1 MAESKIMLT
10 FALQNYDIIIN
21 LTVLVQKNIQE
32 FTMNTGFGISSDERM
47 TVPGSIALFGKAMPL
62 QNRKHVA
69 RIVHALRAH
78 DVKIYIEEAFAST
91 FETDDEQSLVTT
103 LMPFAV
109 VPDDVD
115 MAVSI
120 GGDGTFLGT
129 AEKIGRRQIPIIGIN
144 TGRLGFLA
152 DVSPEQIVDAMAHI
166 FSGDYD
172 ISSRS
177 LIEVAVEGELIDV
190 YPFALNEIAVLKHD
204 NSSLIEIETFVGNQ
218 ILTNYLADGL
228 IVSTPTGS
236 TGYALS
242 VGGPVLAPES
252 PTFCVAPVAPHSL
265 TIRPVILSD
274 MSELTLRVKSRSGR
288 FLIAIDGRSQSVAD
302 GTTIR
307 LRKADYVVN
316 VVRMR
321 DHNFF
326 HTLRGK
332 MMWGMDQRNN

>member
-1 MAESKIMLT
+1 MSVAPNQTESTK
-10 FALQNYDIIIN
+10 QP
-21 LTVLVQKNIQE
+21 
-32 FTMNTGFGISSDERM
+32 
-47 TVPGSIALFGKAMPL
+47 VPRQIALFGKEMSL
-62 QNRKHVA
+62 QKRKYVA
-69 RIVHALRAH
+69 QIINVLRMYDAR
-78 DVKIYIEEAFAST
+78 VYIEESFART
-91 FETDDEQSLVTT
+91 FSSAEETA
-103 LMPFAV
+103 MIAV
-109 VPDDVD
+109 LPQFSEIPSEVE
-115 MAVSI
+115 MALSI

-129 AEKIGRRQIPIIGIN
+129 AEKIGRRQIPIVGIN

-152 DVSPEQIVDAMAHI
+152 DVSPEQIETALANI
-166 FSGDYD
+166 FNGDYQ

-177 LIEVAVEGELIDV
+177 LIEVKVLGEQIDV

-204 NSSLIEIETFVGNQ
+204 NSSLIEIETFVGGQ

-274 MSELTLRVKSRSGR
+274 ESELELRVKSRSGR
-288 FLIAIDGRSQSVAD
+288 FLVAIDGRSQSVAD
-302 GTTIR
+302 GTVI
-307 LRKADYVVN
+307 LLKKANYAVK
-316 VVRMR
+316 VVRML
-321 DHNFF
+321 DHDFF